1 MAEKIVKRANLNL
14 VNLGKADFCQKMKT
28 FSANQDL
35 EELAGLLGCGL
46 PTLNMILE
54 ALQQNLHHDLRA
66 EYDAPL
72 FKVGLTKVENL
83 RVGDVLS
90 GRVNNVTHFGAFV
103 DIGLGV
109 NGLIHT
115 TKMRGEEK

>member
-35 EELAGLLGCGL
+35 EKLAGLLGCGL

-83 RVGDVLS
+83 RVSREGRALPALAATPKSPTVGS
-90 GRVNNVTHFGAFV
+90 GEGNR
-103 DIGLGV
+103 
-109 NGLIHT
+109 
-115 TKMRGEEK
+115 